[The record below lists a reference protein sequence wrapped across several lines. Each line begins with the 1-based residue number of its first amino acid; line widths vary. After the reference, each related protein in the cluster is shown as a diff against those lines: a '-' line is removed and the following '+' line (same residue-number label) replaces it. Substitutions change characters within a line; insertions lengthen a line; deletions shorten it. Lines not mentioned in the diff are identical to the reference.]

1 MTDVELLLARYKEAH
16 RSDPGAD
23 PTPFLDQ
30 VSGLDREQLAAL
42 LDAYLERAPR
52 RALDASELRES
63 PAAAVADGLQ
73 RSLTG
78 ASGIWPAVLPRLR
91 AQARLRR
98 SELVAELAARLGAQ
112 SQQEKVAS
120 YYHEMEQ
127 GRLEASGVSDT
138 VLEALGRIVGWSRE
152 ALRQAGEL
160 PAPGGPGGDAPTAPA
175 FARTTRPAT
184 DPAAEPPARGP
195 AASDAWDEVD
205 RLFRGGR

>member
-1 MTDVELLLARYKEAH
+1 MTDVELLLTRYKEAH
-16 RSDPGAD
+16 RSGAGAD

-42 LDAYLERAPR
+42 IDAYLERAPR

-63 PAAAVADGLQ
+63 PAAVVADGMQ
-73 RSLTG
+73 RALTG
-78 ASGIWPAVLPRLR
+78 ASGIWPALLPRLR

-127 GRLEASGVSDT
+127 GRLPASGVSDT

-152 ALRQAGEL
+152 ALRRAGEL
-160 PAPGGPGGDAPTAPA
+160 PAPGGPGGAPAAPA

-184 DPAAEPPARGP
+184 DPAAEPPAREP